1 MGGVREIVGA
11 GFVIVTDTSGAV
23 TNGLV
28 VADGGDGDGGG
39 GGGSWVFMKG
49 GEGSVRTS
57 GYVSSS
63 STPSISTSSSSAFS
77 NPASKLV

>member
-28 VADGGDGDGGG
+28 VADGGG

-63 STPSISTSSSSAFS
+63 STPSISTSSSSASS